1 MTCSFKNHPAPES
14 SLPDFSCAGEH
25 TKRNEEA
32 FSPWRYQEML
42 QHHSVVLFFIF
53 LDLTECIKQLSCEI

>member
-1 MTCSFKNHPAPES
+1 MTRSFKNHPAPES

-53 LDLTECIKQLSCEI
+53 FGLD